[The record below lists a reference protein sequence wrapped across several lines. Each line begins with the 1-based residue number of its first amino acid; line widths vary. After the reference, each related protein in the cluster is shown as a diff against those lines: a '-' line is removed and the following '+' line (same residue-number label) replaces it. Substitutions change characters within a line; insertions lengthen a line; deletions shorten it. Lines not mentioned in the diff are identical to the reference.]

1 MTKICKWGN
10 SLGLRLPAP
19 VALAAGLKKGTRVS
33 VRLLDNASLLVTP
46 VSGAVTIADG
56 NAIRLAALPAEKW

>member
-19 VALAAGLKKGTRVS
+19 IATAAGLKTGNHVG
-33 VRLLDNASLLVTP
+33 VRLLDNGALLVTP
-46 VSGAVTIADG
+46 RAGAVAVA
-56 NAIRLAALPAEKW
+56 NAHVQEMKPLKNKW